1 MIQELTYATN
11 VVMTLLVNDMFA
23 NMGNDTRANIRH

>member
-11 VVMTLLVNDMFA
+11 VVMTLLGNEMYA
-23 NMGNDTRANIRH
+23 NMGNETADMRH